1 MNLRKEIEEFKPFN
15 EQEGADKE
23 YFLKFIDSFEDV
35 LTRENVFGHFSAS
48 AWVVNKERTKILLVY
63 HNIYNGYIFPGGHA
77 DGEEDLLSVT
87 IREVEEETGVKPKVI
102 SEKIFSI
109 WTCPVKAHVK
119 RGKFVSS
126 HTHIDVD
133 YLMEADEAVALK
145 IKPDEN
151 QSVIWADINE
161 VGKTIKLVDFFVPE
175 FAKFVEKLKML

>member
-15 EQEGADKE
+15 EQEEADKE
-23 YFLKFIDSFEDV
+23 YFLKFIDNFEDV

-48 AWVVNKERTKILLVY
+48 AWVVNREKTKVLLVY

-77 DGEEDLLSVT
+77 DGEEDLLGVA
-87 IREVEEETGVKPKVI
+87 IREVEEETGVKPRVVND
-102 SEKIFSI
+102 KIFSI
-109 WTCPVKAHVK
+109 WTAPTKAHVK

-126 HTHIDVD
+126 HTHLDVD

-151 QSVIWADINE
+151 QSVIWADISE
-161 VGKTIKLVDFFVPE
+161 VGKTIRLVDFFVPE
-175 FAKFVEKLKML
+175 FEKFIEKINTL